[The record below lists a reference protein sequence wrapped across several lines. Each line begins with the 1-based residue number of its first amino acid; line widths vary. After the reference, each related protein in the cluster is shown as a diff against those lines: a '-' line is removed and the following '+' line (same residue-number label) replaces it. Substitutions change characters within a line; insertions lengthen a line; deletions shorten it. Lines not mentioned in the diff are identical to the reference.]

1 MKTFEYTIKDE
12 LGIHARPAGI
22 LAKEGKNYKSTVTIT
37 KAGKSAEITRL
48 LAVMSL
54 GVKCG
59 ETVEVSVEGEDE
71 ETAFEE
77 VKAFFE
83 ANL

>member
-1 MKTFEYTIKDE
+1 M
-12 LGIHARPAGI
+12 